1 MFNKQSILENKGFD
15 FLKMKLSDTF
25 SIPDD
30 DRSKVIFGYNGI
42 GKTSIFRYIKEYKDD
57 SRLVFLD
64 YIDERDTFIKNKKK
78 VTISAN
84 VNRINDLE
92 SEITRL
98 REEMNIKNTV
108 KSVYGVTNGTV
119 ALEYGTK
126 MVSAQKDNFTG
137 FTLSKEEMQD
147 INNLIT
153 GTSSKFIVSNRTIL
167 QDARDIE
174 VELLDYK
181 SSFIYKALVPLSEIV
196 TQDDIVCPICDSGVT
211 NIQEIITQKLQSLTN
226 VRSIIIEEMKKSQII
241 VTSENLDNLI
251 EAIGV
256 LDSNEKITDWMICD
270 GDVQQY
276 DNILLKNTD
285 ILQKEAELGTLQV
298 QRDLLYNSLKSN
310 ELLIKS
316 DIERYF
322 NIPANKVK
330 FSNSKKE
337 MSISFD
343 REVKTYST
351 GELNF
356 LSFLVRIY
364 EFIGSDKTI
373 LILDDPVSSFDIINH
388 YKIVYELVKA
398 TTTEKMIIVL
408 THSVELLNTINSQ
421 FGDNFDY
428 YYIDEVSNELIIQV
442 IERVNTGKNVLALD
456 RLEAVDNLNI
466 VKALIEKENSCFN
479 DPIHKLFHY
488 DGSSTH
494 PNYQFSN
501 DDLVMNIESHTGTAN
516 IDFITNSYNKV
527 MLIVSLRVWV
537 EKKLRDLIL
546 NNQGLLDQYDLE
558 RTITNKINLLFPRN
572 GNDLLQKPTN
582 FSRGK
587 IISKKVMLNQGVHY
601 QSQVMPFAYAM
612 NISIDDLNR
621 EIIEIKE
628 LFL

>member
-1 MFNKQSILENKGFD
+1 MFNKQSILENKGYD
-15 FLKMKLSDTF
+15 FLKLKLADTF

-30 DRSKVIFGYNGI
+30 DQSKVIFGYNGI

-84 VNRINDLE
+84 VNRITDLKL
-92 SEITRL
+92 EINRL

-108 KSVYGVTNGTV
+108 KSVYGVTTGTI
-119 ALEYGTK
+119 ALEYGDK

-137 FTLSKEEMQD
+137 FTLSKEEMQN

-153 GTSSKFIVSNRTIL
+153 GTNSKFIISNRIIL

-174 VELLDYK
+174 LELSDYK
-181 SSFIYKALVPLSEIV
+181 SSFIYKSLVPLSEIV
-196 TQDDIVCPICDSGVT
+196 TAEDVICPICESSVT
-211 NIQEIITQKLQSLTN
+211 NIQEIITQKLQHLTN
-226 VRSIIIEEMKKSQII
+226 TRSIIVEEMKKSQII
-241 VTSENLDNLI
+241 VTSDNLDNLI

-256 LDSNEKITDWMICD
+256 LDNNEKITDWMICN

-276 DNILLKNTD
+276 DNILLKNIE
-285 ILQKEAELGTLQV
+285 ILQKETELSTLQV
-298 QRDLLYNSLKSN
+298 QRDLLYASLKSS
-310 ELLIKS
+310 EVLIKS

-322 NIPANKVK
+322 NVPANKVK
-330 FSNSKKE
+330 FSNAKKE

-428 YYIDEVSNELIIQV
+428 YYIDEVSNELVIQV

-456 RLEAVDNLNI
+456 RLETIDNLNI
-466 VKALIEKENSCFN
+466 VKALIEKENSGFN

-501 DDLVMNIESHTGTAN
+501 DDLVMNIENHTGTAN

-527 MLIVSLRVWV
+527 ILIVSLRVWV

-546 NNQGLLDQYDLE
+546 NNQILLDQYDLKT
-558 RTITNKINLLFPRN
+558 TITNKINLLFPAN
-572 GNDLLQKPTN
+572 GNNLVQKPTN

-628 LFL
+628 LFS